1 MQLLRPGANIFLMAK
16 LAVPRGMTM
25 QDIGAAFRGIT
36 CEEIQIR
43 LDAHAEGF
51 IEKLQAQSGFWN
63 G

>member
-1 MQLLRPGANIFLMAK
+1 
-16 LAVPRGMTM
+16 M